1 MSLSQ
6 SVQGC
11 LESNIGGLGLPQA
24 SLDANLAKLEP
35 RLDSLREAYAKSTLP
50 LLRVPEW
57 RDDIAAG
64 REALHKLT
72 QGARTLLFFGTGGS
86 SLGGQTLAQ
95 LGGWG
100 IPGDDKHGSESRPR
114 TRFYDNLDARTL
126 ELSLA
131 SLDLKTSRFVVISKS
146 GGTPETLVQVTSA
159 IDAVRKVGLAERI
172 PELFLA
178 VTEPKTQDTSNGLR
192 ALCEAFAIPT
202 LDHDPKIGGRF
213 SGLTNVG
220 LLPALARGL
229 DAVALREGAQSVI
242 SAMLKAKGAGEFAP
256 AIGASVA
263 IGLAKERGVRA
274 NVMLPY
280 SDRLSR
286 FAAWYVQLWG
296 ESLGKHG
303 EGTTPVAALGP
314 VDQHSQ
320 LQLYLDGVP
329 QHFITVIRESCEG
342 VGPRIAP
349 DLAKTAGADY
359 LAGHAAGDLV
369 AAQQRA
375 IPEVL
380 IAAGRPVRTID
391 LDRLDERALGALM
404 MHFML
409 ETILAGHLLGVDP
422 FDQPAVE
429 SGKILTRRY
438 LAGEQAGAPDGHTSA
453 AAESRQPHRRG

>member
-6 SVQGC
+6 SVEGC
-11 LESNIGGLGLPQA
+11 LEPTIGAHGLPKA

-35 RLDSLREAYAKSTLP
+35 RLAALRNAYAKSTLP
-50 LLRVPEW
+50 LLRMPEW
-57 RDDIAAG
+57 RDDIEAA

-72 QGARTLLFFGTGGS
+72 HGARTLVFFGTGGS

-100 IPGDDKHGSESRPR
+100 IPGDDKHGSEARPR

-131 SLDLKTSRFVVISKS
+131 GLDLKTSRFIVISKS
-146 GGTPETLVQVTSA
+146 GGTAETLVQVTAA
-159 IDAVRKVGLAERI
+159 IDAVRKAGLAERI

-178 VTEPKTQDTSNGLR
+178 VTEPARTGVKNGLR
-192 ALCEAFAIPT
+192 ALCEAFSIPT
-202 LDHDPKIGGRF
+202 LDHDPNIGGRF

-229 DAVALREGAQSVI
+229 DAVALREGAHSVI
-242 SAMLKAKGAGEFAP
+242 QSMLNAKRPGDFAP

-263 IGLAKERGVRA
+263 IALAKQRGVRA
-274 NVMLPY
+274 NVILPY
-280 SDRLSR
+280 SDRLAR
-286 FAAWYVQLWG
+286 FAAWYVQLWA
-296 ESLGKHG
+296 ESLGKQG

-320 LQLYLDGVP
+320 LQLYLDGAP
-329 QHFITVIRESCEG
+329 QHFITIIRERCKG
-342 VGPRIAP
+342 LGPRIAP
-349 DLAKTAGADY
+349 DLAKAAGADY

-375 IPEVL
+375 IPEAL

-391 LDRLDERALGALM
+391 LERLDERALGALM

-409 ETILAGHLLGVDP
+409 ETILAAHLLGVDP

-429 SGKILTRRY
+429 SGKILTRQY
-438 LAGEQAGAPDGHTSA
+438 LAGEQAGAHDGHTSA

>member
-6 SVQGC
+6 SVEGC
-11 LESNIGGLGLPQA
+11 LEPTIGAHGLPKA

-35 RLDSLREAYAKSTLP
+35 RLAALRDAYAKSTLP

-57 RDDIAAG
+57 RDDIEAA

-72 QGARTLLFFGTGGS
+72 HGARTLVFFGTGGS

-100 IPGDDKHGSESRPR
+100 IPGDDKHGSEARPR

-131 SLDLKTSRFVVISKS
+131 DFDLETSRFIVISKS
-146 GGTPETLVQVTSA
+146 GGTPETLVQVTAA
-159 IDAVRKVGLAERI
+159 IDAVRKAGLAERI

-178 VTEPKTQDTSNGLR
+178 VTEPATKGVKNGLR
-192 ALCEAFAIPT
+192 ALCEAFSIPT
-202 LDHDPKIGGRF
+202 LDHDPNIGGRF

-229 DAVALREGAQSVI
+229 DAVALREGAHSVI
-242 SAMLKAKGAGEFAP
+242 QSMLNAKRPGDFAP
-256 AIGASVA
+256 AIGASIA
-263 IGLAKERGVRA
+263 IALAKQRGVRA
-274 NVMLPY
+274 NVILPY
-280 SDRLSR
+280 SDRLAR

-296 ESLGKHG
+296 ESLGKQG

-320 LQLYLDGVP
+320 LQLYLDGAP
-329 QHFITVIRESCEG
+329 QHFITIIRERCKG
-342 VGPRIAP
+342 LGPRIAP
-349 DLAKTAGADY
+349 DLAKAAGADY

-369 AAQQRA
+369 TAQQRA
-375 IPEVL
+375 IPEAL

-391 LDRLDERALGALM
+391 LERLDERALGALM

-409 ETILAGHLLGVDP
+409 ETILAAHLLGVDP

-438 LAGEQAGAPDGHTSA
+438 LAGEQAGAHDGHTSA

>member
-1 MSLSQ
+1 MRLSQ
-6 SVQGC
+6 SVEGC
-11 LESNIGGLGLPQA
+11 LEAKIGGGGLSQA
-24 SLDANLAKLEP
+24 ALDAYLAKLEP
-35 RLDSLREAYAKSTLP
+35 RLASLREDYEASRLP

-57 RDDIAAG
+57 RDDIEAA
-64 REALHKLT
+64 RAALQRLT
-72 QGARTLLFFGTGGS
+72 HGARTLVFFGTGGS

-100 IPGDDKHGSESRPR
+100 IPGDDKHGSETRPR

-126 ELSLA
+126 DLALSG
-131 SLDLKTSRFVVISKS
+131 LDLKTTRFVVISKS
-146 GGTPETLVQVTSA
+146 GGTPEILVQIAAA
-159 IDAVRKVGLAERI
+159 IEAVRKAGLAEQI

-178 VTEPKTQDTSNGLR
+178 VTEPKMPGVKNGLR
-192 ALCEAFAIPT
+192 AFCESFGISA
-202 LDHDPKIGGRF
+202 LEHDPNIGGRF

-229 DAVALREGAQSVI
+229 DVEALRQGAGSVVQ
-242 SAMLKAKGAGEFAP
+242 AMLEAKRPGEFAP
-256 AIGASVA
+256 AIGAAVS

-296 ESLGKHG
+296 ESLGKQG

-320 LQLYLDGVP
+320 LQLYLDGAP
-329 QHFITVIRESCEG
+329 QHFITVIRENCAG
-342 VGPRIAP
+342 RGPQIAP
-349 DLAKTAGADY
+349 DLAKLAGADY

-375 IPEVL
+375 IPEAL
-380 IAAGRPVRTID
+380 MAHGRTVRTID
-391 LDRLDERALGALM
+391 LDVLDEAALGALM

-409 ETILAGHLLGVDP
+409 ETILSAHLLGVDP

-438 LAGEQAGAPDGHTSA
+438 LAGEQTEASYGHKAA
-453 AAESRQPHRRG
+453 AAEPRQSHRRG